1 MDGAAAVGGVT
12 RQQDR
17 AGSGTLR
24 GMDHVPT
31 PKELRSAAR
40 ACTLLAYA
48 AGLAGVAAGT
58 LMLRDGDLPFA
69 LILWIITFAVG
80 AALMGVAVVV
90 RAVAG
95 LIIQVTRL
103 ESDVRVLVNDRIR
116 LEDRDADG
124 WRDR

>member
-1 MDGAAAVGGVT
+1 
-12 RQQDR
+12 
-17 AGSGTLR
+17 
-24 GMDHVPT
+24 MDHVPT

-95 LIIQVTRL
+95 LAIQVTRL

-116 LEDRDADG
+116 LEDRETDG
-124 WRDR
+124 WPDR